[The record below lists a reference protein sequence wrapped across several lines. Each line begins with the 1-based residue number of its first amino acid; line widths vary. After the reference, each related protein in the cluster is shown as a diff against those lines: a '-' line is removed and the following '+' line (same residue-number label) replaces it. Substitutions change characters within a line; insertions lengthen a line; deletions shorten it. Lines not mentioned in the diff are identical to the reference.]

1 MMQNGELEK
10 PINIFYCM
18 SKPQK
23 TILVIEDDLAY
34 QKILL
39 RKLSMEGFTVLTA
52 GEGEQGLTLAL
63 DTHPDLILLDLFMPG
78 EGGTAVLEKLRQDE
92 WGKSAKVAVLSNFAG
107 DGPVSQVLEHGVAF
121 YFVKSDT
128 SLEELVEKITDLLE

>member
-1 MMQNGELEK
+1 MMQNGEIEK

-18 SKPQK
+18 SKHPK

-34 QKILL
+34 KKILL
-39 RKLSMEGFTVLTA
+39 LKLSMEGFTVLTTDN
-52 GEGEQGLTLAL
+52 GEQGLALAL
-63 DTHPDLILLDLFMPG
+63 DTHPDLTLLDLFMPG
-78 EGGTAVLEKLRQDE
+78 KSGTAVLEQLRQDE
-92 WGKSAKVAVLSNFAG
+92 WGKNAKVAILSNFSG